1 MNDVSCL
8 PLGTESYDT
17 FSRIYNEYY
26 IKIYKFTLF
35 RVADQHAAEDLVS
48 EIFVKVLDKY
58 NTYNPIKGRFSTW
71 IFTIAN
77 NTIINYYKTIN
88 RNIVAN
94 WEQID
99 SQYRLEDLIIEQ
111 ELKEILLKAL
121 LDLDERQ
128 RTIVALKFGANM
140 KNREIA
146 QMLNLTESNVGT
158 ILYRSLKLLKD
169 NLKEWGVTY
178 FF

>member
-8 PLGTESYDT
+8 PLGTEPYDV
-17 FSRIYNEYY
+17 FSQIYNEYY

-35 RVADQHAAEDLVS
+35 RVADQHVAEDLVS

-71 IFTIAN
+71 IFAIAN
-77 NTIINYYKTIN
+77 NTIINYCKTIK
-88 RNIVAN
+88 RNKVVT

-99 SQYRLEDLIIEQ
+99 SQYRLDDLIIEQ

-128 RTIVALKFGANM
+128 RNIIALKFGANM
-140 KNREIA
+140 KNREIGL
-146 QMLNLTESNVGT
+146 MLNLSESNVGT
-158 ILYRSLKLLKD
+158 ILYRSLKHLKGI
-169 NLKEWGVTY
+169 LEKQGVI
-178 FF
+178 F

>member
-1 MNDVSCL
+1 VNDVSSL
-8 PLGTESYDT
+8 PVGTDQYEVFSQIYKEYY
-17 FSRIYNEYY
+17 SRIYKYA
-26 IKIYKFTLF
+26 LF

-48 EIFVKVLDKY
+48 EIFVKVLNKY
-58 NTYNPIKGRFSTW
+58 NTYNPIKGKFSTW
-71 IFTIAN
+71 IFAIAN

-88 RNIVAN
+88 RNKVIN

-111 ELKEILLKAL
+111 ELREILLKAIL
-121 LDLDERQ
+121 CLDERQ
-128 RTIVALKFGANM
+128 RNIIALKFGANM

-158 ILYRSLKLLKD
+158 ILYRSLKHLRD
-169 NLKEWGVTY
+169 NLKKQGVIFY
-178 FF
+178 

>member
-8 PLGTESYDT
+8 PIGTEPYDT
-17 FSRIYNEYY
+17 FSQIYKEYY
-26 IKIYKFTLF
+26 LKIYKYTLF
-35 RVADQHAAEDLVS
+35 RVADQYVAEDLVS

-58 NTYNPIKGRFSTW
+58 NTYNPTKGKFSTW
-71 IFTIAN
+71 VFAIAN

-88 RNIVAN
+88 RNKVVN
-94 WEQID
+94 WEQVD

-111 ELKEILLKAL
+111 ELIEILLKAIL
-121 LDLDERQ
+121 RLDERQ
-128 RTIVALKFGANM
+128 RSIIALKFGANM

-158 ILYRSLKLLKD
+158 ILYRSLKHLRD
-169 NLKEWGVTY
+169 NLKRQGVI
-178 FF
+178 FE

>member
-1 MNDVSCL
+1 MNDVSSL
-8 PLGTESYDT
+8 PMGTDQYDV

-26 IKIYKFTLF
+26 IKLYKYTLF
-35 RVADQHAAEDLVS
+35 RVADQYVAEDLVS

-58 NTYNPIKGRFSTW
+58 NTYNPTKGKFSTW
-71 IFTIAN
+71 VFAIAN

-88 RNIVAN
+88 RNKVVN
-94 WEQID
+94 WEQVD

-111 ELKEILLKAL
+111 ELKEILLKAIL
-121 LDLDERQ
+121 RLDERQ
-128 RTIVALKFGANM
+128 RSIIALKFGANM

-158 ILYRSLKLLKD
+158 ILYRSLKHLRD
-169 NLKEWGVTY
+169 NLKKQGVI
-178 FF
+178 FE